1 MEIERKWLVD
11 KNKISAF
18 TNFGY
23 RIEQH
28 YLNDLED
35 DYLIRVRDTMGT
47 YTMTLKGK
55 GLMIRTEFEF
65 DINHEQYKEM
75 VRESKKSLK
84 KTRFFV
90 EIEEG
95 SDRYYEIDVFDDY
108 DFIICEV
115 EFEIAED
122 AYAFVPPKWC
132 LEEVT
137 EKHDYTNINLAR

>member
-11 KNKISAF
+11 QSKIKAF

-28 YLNDLED
+28 YLNTIED

-47 YTMTLKGK
+47 HTLTLKGK

-65 DINHEQYKEM
+65 DIDDNQYEEM

-95 SDRYYEIDVFDDY
+95 IDRYYEIDVFDDH

-115 EFEIAED
+115 EFETAED
-122 AYAFVPPKWC
+122 AYKFVPPKWC
-132 LEEVT
+132 LDEVT
-137 EKHDYTNINLAR
+137 EDVTYTNYYLAK

>member
-11 KNKISAF
+11 QSKIKAF

-28 YLNDLED
+28 YLNGLED
-35 DYLIRVRDTMGT
+35 DYLIRVRDTMGSHT
-47 YTMTLKGK
+47 LTLKGK
-55 GLMIRTEFEF
+55 GLMFRTEFEF
-65 DINHEQYKEM
+65 DINLEQYEEM
-75 VRESKKSLK
+75 ARESKKSLK

-115 EFEIAED
+115 EFETGED
-122 AYAFVPPKWC
+122 AYKFVPPKWC

-137 EKHDYTNINLAR
+137 ENPEYANINLAK

>member
-11 KNKISAF
+11 KNKIKAF

-28 YLNDLED
+28 YLNDLKD

-65 DINHEQYKEM
+65 DIDKKQYEEM
-75 VRESKKSLK
+75 VRESKTSLK

-95 SDRYYEIDVFDDY
+95 IDRFYEIDVFDDY

-115 EFEIAED
+115 EFETEED
-122 AYAFVPPKWC
+122 AYRFIPPTWC

-137 EKHDYTNINLAR
+137 EDPTYTNINLAK